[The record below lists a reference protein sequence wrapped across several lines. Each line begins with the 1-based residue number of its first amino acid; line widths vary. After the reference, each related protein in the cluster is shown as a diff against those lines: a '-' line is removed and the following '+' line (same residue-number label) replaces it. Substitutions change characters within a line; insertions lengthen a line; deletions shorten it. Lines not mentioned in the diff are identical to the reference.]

1 MTKRIG
7 VIGAGISGLSVAHLL
22 SQKGY
27 VVDIFEKESRL
38 GGHTDTHTI
47 ELHGSNV
54 NVDSGFIVFNNKNYK
69 HLINLFRELNIKSI
83 NQICP
88 FHILLSHI
96 HGLQKTSLI
105 LINIY
110 QLGSS
115 DC

>member
-7 VIGAGISGLSVAHLL
+7 VIGAGISGLSIAHLL

-69 HLINLFRELNIKSI
+69 HLINLFRELNIKI
-83 NQICP
+83 NKSDMS
-88 FHILLSHI
+88 FSYSSESYSWSS
-96 HGLQKTSLI
+96 KDFFN
-105 LINIY
+105 INKY
-110 QLGSS
+110 L
-115 DC
+115 